1 MTCDPHA
8 PANPA
13 AASQQLPVGYPC
25 DSLTPSTQPHPPLPR
40 FSILHRIGR
49 AVVQLG
55 TLAALVAVLNLV
67 LLPFTE
73 QPARADVAG
82 AMSDYFDDMGA
93 AANVTGPTAFEG
105 QRSGYYSL
113 GNVWTRF
120 PQRQTNLFNLQLPR
134 ARAGCG
140 GIDLFAGSF
149 SFINAGEI
157 VALLKA
163 VANNAVGF
171 AFKLAIDTVCPE
183 CGKIMEEMRQAA
195 QLMNNANIN
204 SCETAQAL
212 VGGLWPKSDAADRS
226 ICEAIG
232 NSSGIFSD
240 WAASKH
246 GCGSQGQRQ
255 STLESA
261 AGDPEWAEVNPGVPR
276 NYTWHVLKKSP
287 FFNRGGSFD
296 RELAQYVMT
305 LVGTVIYEP
314 AGDDSPGSF
323 NPIEGDTSSTLVTA
337 LLDGT
342 AGGPPVEIWS
352 CDAGEPDD
360 ACIRP
365 TRVAL
370 TVPPTSALRTR
381 VSVLLDDM
389 VAAIVNDTPVP
400 PQGIA
405 LLQVA
410 TLPLY
415 KILTVNAAYS
425 RALNNDNRALLA
437 ELASVDLLF
446 SILDQLS
453 SEVGKAKGGFIGAD
467 ESRIA
472 QWQAGLA
479 NARRTLMERQSN
491 SQVRVSAIMQIVQQ
505 TGFLESVLQS
515 SMSPGM
521 AASYDWSRAVQSRGV
536 N

>member
-1 MTCDPHA
+1 VTTDPHTSSA
-8 PANPA
+8 PRNA
-13 AASQQLPVGYPC
+13 
-25 DSLTPSTQPHPPLPR
+25 
-40 FSILHRIGR
+40 
-49 AVVQLG
+49 G
-55 TLAALVAVLNLV
+55 TLCHCNAPPAPPPPPSAPLRRGWKATLRSHVGRTSGALALIAALNLAVLPLA
-67 LLPFTE
+67 E
-73 QPARADVAG
+73 QPARANVES
-82 AMSDYFDDMGA
+82 AMNSYFDDMGA
-93 AANVTGPTAFEG
+93 AANVTGPTAYNG

-120 PQRQTNLFNLQLPR
+120 PQRQTNLLNLQLPR

-149 SFINAGEI
+149 SFINASEI

-195 QLMNNANIN
+195 QLMNGVNIN

-212 VGGLWPKSDAADRS
+212 VGGMWPKSDMADRS

-240 WAASKH
+240 WAAAKH
-246 GCGSQGQRQ
+246 GCGNRGQRQ

-261 AGDPEWAEVNPGVPR
+261 AGNAEWQDVNPGVPR
-276 NYTWHVLKKSP
+276 NYTWTILRKSP
-287 FFNRGGSFD
+287 FFSPGGTFD
-296 RELAQYVMT
+296 QELAEYVMT
-305 LVGTVIYEP
+305 LVGTLIYVP
-314 AGDDSPGSF
+314 AGDDSPGTF
-323 NPIEGDTSSTLVTA
+323 NPIKGDTSSTLVTA

-342 AGGPPVEIWS
+342 GGGTPVEIWQ
-352 CDAGEPDD
+352 CDTADL
-360 ACIRP
+360 CMNP
-365 TRVAL
+365 TRRAL
-370 TVPPTSALRTR
+370 TVSASAALRTR
-381 VSVLLDDM
+381 VAGMLDNM
-389 VAAIVNDTPVP
+389 VAAIVNDTALQ
-400 PQGIA
+400 PQELA

-425 RALNNDNRALLA
+425 RALTNDNRAVLA

-446 SILDQLS
+446 AILDQLTG
-453 SEVGKAKGGFIGAD
+453 EVGKAKGGFIAAD
-467 ESRIA
+467 QERIA
-472 QWQAGLA
+472 TWQQGLA
-479 NARRTLMERQSN
+479 DARAALMERQQT
-491 SQVRVSAIMQIVQQ
+491 SQVRVSGIMQIVQQ
-505 TGFLESVLQS
+505 TAFLESALQS

-521 AASYDWSRAVQSRGV
+521 MASYDWSRAIQTRAI